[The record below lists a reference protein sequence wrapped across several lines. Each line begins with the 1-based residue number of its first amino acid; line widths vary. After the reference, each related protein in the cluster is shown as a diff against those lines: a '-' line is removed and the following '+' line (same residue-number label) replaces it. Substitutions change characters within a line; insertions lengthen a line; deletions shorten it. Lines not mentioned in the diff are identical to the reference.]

1 MIDTDVLIVG
11 GGPVGIAAAIDAR
24 LAGLTAVVMEPR
36 SFPIDKACGELLLP
50 GCLPLLERLGVV
62 PEGMPLR
69 GIGYYGTGAYSQ
81 GAEHEFARSQAMGI
95 RRPELHHL
103 LVTRMHE
110 LGIERDHGRLTG
122 LHQDAHGVT
131 AVNDLGYSIRAK
143 WLLGCDGLRSATARL
158 SGLAGN
164 TRVTGI
170 AGAPRYGMR
179 RHFVIEPWNDLAEV
193 HFGEVAEVAVTPVA
207 PYLVTVTVMGPRGV
221 GFAETVRSVP
231 ALAERLTTATPITDP
246 RGAGPFR
253 RRTIARTSGRIL
265 LVGDASGHVDA
276 LTAAGL
282 RLGFDNARAAV
293 EAVVRAAP
301 AEYEREWRR
310 LRRQFHPM
318 TASLSAV
325 AGSGMRR
332 GLVPVAVRAP
342 GAFAAAM
349 ESLAQ

>member
-1 MIDTDVLIVG
+1 MFDTEVLIVG

-24 LAGLTAVVMEPR
+24 LAGLRVVVMEPR
-36 SFPIDKACGELLLP
+36 PFPIDKACGELLLP

-62 PEGMPLR
+62 PEGVPLR
-69 GIGYYGTGAYSQ
+69 GIGYYGTGAYAN
-81 GAEHEFARSQAMGI
+81 GVEHEFVRSQAMGI

-103 LVTRMHE
+103 LVTRMDE
-110 LGIERDHGRLTG
+110 LGIERDHGHLTG
-122 LHQDAHGVT
+122 LQQDDQGVT
-131 AVNDLGYSIRAK
+131 AVSDLGYGIRAK
-143 WLLGCDGLRSATARL
+143 WVLGCDGLRSATARL
-158 SGLAGN
+158 SGLAGH

-179 RHFVIEPWNDLAEV
+179 RHFVVEPWNDLAEV

-207 PYLVTVTVMGPRGV
+207 QHLVTVTVMGPRGV
-221 GFAETVRSVP
+221 GFAEALRSVP
-231 ALAERLTTATPITDP
+231 SLAEKLSTAIPITDP

-253 RRTIARTSGRIL
+253 QRTVARTSGRIM

-282 RLGFDNARAAV
+282 RLGFDNARLAI
-293 EAVVRAAP
+293 EAVVRDAP
-301 AEYEREWRR
+301 ADYERDWRK
-310 LRRQFHPM
+310 LRRQFHPIA
-318 TASLSAV
+318 ASLSAV

-349 ESLAQ
+349 ESLAK